1 MASVFISYCH
11 ADQGLRGQ
19 LDVHL
24 ASLKREGLVEVWTDH
39 CIRPGEAFDATISVA
54 LEAAD
59 LVLLLVS
66 ADFMNS
72 HYCVSIEMARAL
84 QRAKAGV
91 AQVVPIILR
100 PCDWTSSEIGRLKA
114 LPTDAVPVVK
124 FPTLDDGFHDV
135 VRQLRGM
142 VTNPVVGHPFPAHA
156 ERGGSVVGK
165 NAADNRAVDAT
176 MTQRDTGA
184 KRSSNLNL
192 PRQFSDLERTEFVQ
206 EGYKDILD
214 YFINS
219 LAELEKRYSHIKTK
233 LQPITAV
240 SFTATIF
247 SNGKKVSG
255 CGVRLGGLTGSNGI
269 SYVES
274 DEPHVTNSTNES
286 LAVTDNKYNLGWK
299 SMFGGFMTGR
309 ANEFL
314 THEGAAEHLWSMFVK
329 RVQ

>member
-19 LDVHL
+19 LDAHL
-24 ASLKREGLVEVWTDH
+24 GSLKREGHVEVWTDH
-39 CIRPGEAFDATISVA
+39 CIRPGEAFDTTISVA

-59 LVLLLVS
+59 LILLLVS

-84 QRAKAGV
+84 ERMKAGE
-91 AQVVPIILR
+91 AKVVPIILR

-124 FPTLDDGFHDV
+124 FATLDDAFHDV
-135 VRQLRGM
+135 VKQLRAM
-142 VTNPVVGHPFPAHA
+142 VTKPAAAHPFPKHA
-156 ERGGSVVGK
+156 AGRGGVPDGR
-165 NAADNRAVDAT
+165 AAEAA
-176 MTQRDTGA
+176 MSQPDTGA

-192 PRQFSDLERTEFVQ
+192 PRQFSDLERTEFIQ

-233 LQPITAV
+233 LQPVTAV

-255 CGVRLGGLTGSNGI
+255 CGVRLGGLSGSNGI

-274 DEPHVTNSTNES
+274 DEPHLTNSANEA
-286 LAVTDNKYNLGWK
+286 LMVTDNKYNLGWN
-299 SMFGGFMTGR
+299 SMFGGFMTG
-309 ANEFL
+309 APNQFL
-314 THEGAAEHLWSMFVK
+314 THEGAAERLWSMFVK